1 MNLVRGIL
9 LIAAGA
15 FLIFRG
21 WQIQAHPAAPSHWPV
36 WVFYAVGALALVLG
50 IWRLTRKPPKPLV

>member
-1 MNLVRGIL
+1 MNLTRGIL

-15 FLIFRG
+15 FLAYRG
-21 WQIQAHPAAPSHWPV
+21 WQIQTHPTIPSHLPV
-36 WVFYAVGALALVLG
+36 WVFYAFGIFAILLG